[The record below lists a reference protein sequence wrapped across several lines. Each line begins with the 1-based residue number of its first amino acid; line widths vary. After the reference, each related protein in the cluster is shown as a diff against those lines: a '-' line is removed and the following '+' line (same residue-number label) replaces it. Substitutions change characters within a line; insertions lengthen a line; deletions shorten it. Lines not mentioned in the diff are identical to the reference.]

1 MGYDLS
7 LTSGRLKRRFSHNQ
21 KLEQY
26 MDLDLN
32 GKVAVVTGGSVG
44 IGKAIAKELA
54 LEGVNVAVC
63 ARREDLLKQAA
74 SDLASETGGKI
85 IPIVTDTTS
94 ESSVA
99 SMVERVISELGGV
112 DILVNNAATPG
123 GLVLGPL
130 AESAEE
136 DLLADINTK
145 VVGYFRCAKA
155 TAPIMQERGWGRII
169 NIGGLSARSAG
180 AISGLRNA
188 GLVHFT
194 KTLSNQLGPDGITV
208 NLVHPGS
215 TRTERTTD
223 EDIARASQATATRR
237 MVDASEIGYV
247 VAFLASNKSTA
258 ITGEVIAAGGGVG
271 VAVYQ

>member
-1 MGYDLS
+1 
-7 LTSGRLKRRFSHNQ
+7 
-21 KLEQY
+21 

-169 NIGGLSARSAG
+169 NIAGLSARSAG